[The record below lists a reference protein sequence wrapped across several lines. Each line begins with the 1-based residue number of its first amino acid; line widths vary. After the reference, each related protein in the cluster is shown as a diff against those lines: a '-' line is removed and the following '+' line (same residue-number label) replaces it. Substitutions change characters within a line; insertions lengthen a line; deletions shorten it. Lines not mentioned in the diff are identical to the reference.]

1 MTTFQDYVDE
11 NSKTKSGVVKKSVPQ
26 AINQRWQSRIVANG
40 WHELGAEG
48 AHSYYETYG
57 AKTGATKMLQF
68 ALKAGFEGRPE
79 MSQYFWKQAYR
90 KAGHLGEI
98 TYMGSDI
105 VKQEEQVIEK
115 EATPFFPDLPPHM
128 QPTKFNPMQP
138 TDAPEPAEYF
148 INNGNFWAQAKHD
161 GIKTVAFVSPDQVV
175 IQSRSMKIRALP
187 FQDIKDA
194 LQQVATDRNE
204 SFVLE
209 GELTFISA
217 DGIEHRTLANA
228 QGHNTKNL
236 NTRELPSVEFRIFS
250 RVDIVG
256 NYGHMVQ
263 QGAIIASFAHQYSPR
278 VRNTVLYIDSTSK
291 RLLHDTQKDEQ
302 REGVIWFNPL
312 MRYVPGKD
320 KKHPFYRTKFL
331 TDTVFWVSGLT
342 ETTAEGRLFGAISII
357 DKDGK
362 DMGNIGTGFDVTVQG
377 EIYRAWNQE
386 AVANDFLRII
396 CTHQGRV
403 WPSGK
408 PWHTRVAKPE
418 WRVS

>member
-1 MTTFQDYVDE
+1 MLFQEYVDV

-105 VKQEEQVIEK
+105 VKQEEEQVIEK

-128 QPTKFNPMQP
+128 QPTKFDPMQP

-161 GIKTVAFVSPDQVV
+161 GIKTIAFVSPDQVV

-194 LQQVATDRNE
+194 LQQVAAIRNE
-204 SFVLE
+204 SFVIE
-209 GELTFISA
+209 GELTFISS

-236 NTRELPSVEFRIFS
+236 NTRVKPTVQFRIFS

-256 NYGHMVQ
+256 NYGHMVEA
-263 QGAIIASFAHQYSPR
+263 GSDIAFEAYEHCPR
-278 VRNTVLYIDSTSK
+278 IRMTTTYKNSSDK
-291 RLLHDTQKDEQ
+291 RLLHFNQKVDQ

-331 TDTVFWVSGLT
+331 TDTVYTIKGLT
-342 ETTAEGRLFGAISII
+342 ETTAEGRLFGAISIV
-357 DKDGK
+357 DENNK

-377 EIYRAWNQE
+377 EIYRAFQE
-386 AVANDFLRII
+386 GIKMEELVKIR
-396 CTHQGRV
+396 CTHQGYV